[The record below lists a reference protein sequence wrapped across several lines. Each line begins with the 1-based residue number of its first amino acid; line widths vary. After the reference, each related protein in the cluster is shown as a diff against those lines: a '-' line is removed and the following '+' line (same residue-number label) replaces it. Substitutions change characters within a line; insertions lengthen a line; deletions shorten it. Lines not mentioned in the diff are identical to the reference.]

1 MDLFE
6 SKNISPML
14 LNSASSPFDDKNY
27 IFELKLDGIRCIAY
41 LDKDKTILRNKRNKD
56 VTEIYPELKNIH
68 KFVKHRCILDGELV
82 ALNNDGTPNF
92 FALQKRSLMTDKF
105 KIELESE
112 KNKVNFVAYDIL
124 YLKNKDLTTLP
135 LIERK
140 KLLEENIVD
149 NEFISKSRY
158 IFEKGIEFFNL
169 TKKLGLEGIVAKKVD
184 GKYVIGKRT
193 SEWIKIKN
201 LIDEDLIICG
211 VLLDENN
218 QIKDLILGESKNKK
232 LTYRGKVFLN
242 ISKEE
247 QKSILNFAK
256 KSKVATP
263 HFENLNPNIIWIKP
277 SLICT
282 IQYMM
287 KTRDGNMRQP
297 VFKGLRLD

>member
-14 LNSASSPFDDKNY
+14 LNFVSSPFDDKNY

-82 ALNNDGTPNF
+82 SLNSDGTPNF

-124 YLKNKDLTTLP
+124 YFKNKDLTTLP

-149 NEFISKSRY
+149 SDFISKSRY

-247 QKSILNFAK
+247 QDIILNYLKTHKVSSPLFDNMNKSIIWMK
-256 KSKVATP
+256 P
-263 HFENLNPNIIWIKP
+263 NLT
-277 SLICT
+277 CT

>member
-6 SKNISPML
+6 NKNISPML
-14 LNSASSPFDDKNY
+14 LNSVSSPFDDKNY

-82 ALNNDGTPNF
+82 ALNSDGTPNF

-149 NEFISKSRY
+149 SDFISKSRY
-158 IFEKGIEFFNL
+158 IFENGIEFFNL

-247 QKSILNFAK
+247 QKIILNFAK

-263 HFENLNPNIIWIKP
+263 YFENLNPNIIWIKP

-287 KTRDGNMRQP
+287 RTRDGNMRQP
-297 VFKGLRLD
+297 VCKGLRLD